1 VHVNPL
7 VDVRRSDW
15 RGRVNAILHEVVS
28 LAASLGGTL
37 AGEHGDGRLRAPL
50 IADVWSPAAVAQFRR
65 VKQAFDPE
73 GILNPGAKLPIAGE
87 QPIAEVKYDPQ
98 AAALPPRARAALDH
112 VERTR
117 GYAEFRLALL
127 DAAP

>member
-1 VHVNPL
+1 M
-7 VDVRRSDW
+7 
-15 RGRVNAILHEVVS
+15 
-28 LAASLGGTL
+28 
-37 AGEHGDGRLRAPL
+37 
-50 IADVWSPAAVAQFRR
+50 WSPAAVAQFRR